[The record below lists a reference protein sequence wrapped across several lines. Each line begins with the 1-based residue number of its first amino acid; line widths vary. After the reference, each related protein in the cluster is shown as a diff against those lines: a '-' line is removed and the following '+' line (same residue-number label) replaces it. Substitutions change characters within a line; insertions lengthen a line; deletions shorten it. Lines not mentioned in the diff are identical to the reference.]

1 VARYSVN
8 PALPPPAL
16 LAPRTR
22 REALRL
28 ALGGGAAL
36 GGAALLA
43 ACGGGSSSTP
53 AAATTGAAAGSPK
66 RGGNLRVGM
75 TGGTSADTLDADAPV
90 TNMDTIRCIALY
102 NGLVKLDLSGR
113 NVVYDL
119 AEEMTP
125 SKDAKTW
132 TVRLRPDV
140 TFHNGKDLTAD
151 DVIYTI
157 LRVINPK
164 SPMNEAAALSI
175 VDTSQLKKLDSLTL
189 QIVTNTP
196 SAALPALISDW
207 YNIGIVPVGYDPQKP
222 VGTGP
227 FKYQSFTPGQ
237 QSVFTRY
244 ENYFQPG
251 APYLDQLTII
261 DFEEDTAAFD
271 AVQSGQIDVYASA
284 TLSLV
289 SQVQSGGALKSIV
302 SLPGQFTPFT
312 MRVDQPP
319 FNDVRVRQ
327 AFRLIVDR
335 PALIEQSLSGYGA
348 VGNDV
353 FSQNDPVYDRALTR
367 HQDIPQAKSLLRQA
381 GQSDL
386 SVELVT
392 APIAPGV
399 VEAAEVF
406 AQQASAAGVNVRLS
420 KLTSTDFFGPN
431 YLKWT
436 FAQDYWGYNPYLSQ
450 VSQETLPNSE
460 YNETH
465 FDNPTY
471 ASLYQQANAT
481 LDAAQ
486 RAEICHEMELIDFD
500 QGGLIIPSYNKQ
512 VDIVASNVQGI
523 EPSGTGIP
531 VGNASWESIW
541 LSLSGRPETRH
552 VRQHASARRHAAGR
566 ERRAHEY
573 RHRPDRR
580 GGTAPPAA
588 RRARR
593 AHTGAGQHR
602 GVCGHAGSPGRRGHR
617 HPGQERDPRRCRR
630 ADPATAPEP
639 TGVQPVLAVVLA
651 HCPGKRGDIVRRPR
665 AGIAAAVDAG

>member
-1 VARYSVN
+1 VARHPMDS
-8 PALPPPAL
+8 PLPAL
-16 LAPRTR
+16 LASRTR

-28 ALGGGAAL
+28 AIGGGAAL

-43 ACGGGSSSTP
+43 ACGGGSASP
-53 AAATTGAAAGSPK
+53 AAAKTSAAAGSPK

-102 NGLVKLDLSGR
+102 NGLVKLDVSGR

-132 TVRLRPDV
+132 TVRLRPGV

-151 DVIYTI
+151 DVIFTI
-157 LRVINPK
+157 QRVINPK
-164 SPMNEAAALSI
+164 NPKNEAAALSI
-175 VDTSQLKKLDSLTL
+175 VDASQLKKLDDLTL

-196 SAALPALISDW
+196 SAAFPALISDW
-207 YNIGIVPVGYDPQKP
+207 YNIGIVPVGYDPQQP

-237 QSVFTRY
+237 QSVFTRNG
-244 ENYFQPG
+244 NYFQPG
-251 APYLDQLTII
+251 LPYLDQLTII

-271 AVQSGQIDVYASA
+271 AVGSGQIDVYASA

-289 SQVQSGGALKSIV
+289 SQVQPGGALKSIV

-335 PALIEQSLSGYGA
+335 PALVEQSLSGYGA

-353 FSQNDPVYDRALTR
+353 FSQNDPDYNRALTR
-367 HQDIPQAKSLLRQA
+367 HQDLPQAKSLLRQA
-381 GQSDL
+381 GRSDL

-406 AQQASAAGVNVRLS
+406 AQQASAAGVTVRLS
-420 KLTSTDFFGPN
+420 KLTATDFFGSN

-450 VSQETLPNSE
+450 VSQETLPNSQ

-465 FDNPTY
+465 FDNPRY
-471 ASLYQQANAT
+471 VSLYQQANAT

-541 LSLSGRPETRH
+541 LSLAGRPATRH
-552 VRQHASARRHAAGR
+552 VRQHVSARGHTAGR
-566 ERRAHEY
+566 AHGY
-573 RHRPDRR
+573 RPTPDRR
-580 GGTAPPAA
+580 RGEAPSAA

-593 AHTGAGQHR
+593 AHAGAGQHR
-602 GVCGHAGSPGRRGHR
+602 RVCGHPGSAGRRGQG
-617 HPGQERDPRRCRR
+617 HPGQERDAGQPRR
-630 ADPATAPEP
+630 ADPATAPER
-639 TGVQPVLAVVLA
+639 TGLQPVLAVVLA
-651 HCPGKRGDIVRRPR
+651 HRHGKRGDIVRRTR

>member
-1 VARYSVN
+1 VARHSVN
-8 PALPPPAL
+8 PPL
-16 LAPRTR
+16 LAARTR

-28 ALGGGAAL
+28 AIGGGAAL

-43 ACGGGSSSTP
+43 ACGGGSASP
-53 AAATTGAAAGSPK
+53 AAANTAGAAGSPK

-132 TVRLRPDV
+132 TVRLRPGV

-157 LRVINPK
+157 LRVVNPK
-164 SPMNEAAALSI
+164 SPLNEAVALSI
-175 VDTSQLKKLDSLTL
+175 IDTSQLKKLDSLTL

-196 SAALPALISDW
+196 SAAFPALISDW
-207 YNIGIVPVGYDPQKP
+207 YNIGIVPVGYNPKKP

-227 FKYQSFTPGQ
+227 FKYQSFSPGQ
-237 QSVFTRY
+237 QSVFTRN
-244 ENYFQPG
+244 ENYFERG
-251 APYLDQLTII
+251 LPYLDQLTII
-261 DFEEDTAAFD
+261 DFEDDTAAFN
-271 AVQSGQIDVYASA
+271 AIQSGQLDVYASA
-284 TLSLV
+284 ALSLV
-289 SQVQSGGALKSIV
+289 SQVKSGGSLQPIV

-392 APIAPGV
+392 SAIAPGV
-399 VEAAEVF
+399 VQAAEVF
-406 AQQASAAGVNVRLS
+406 AQQASAAGVTVRLS
-420 KLTSTDFFGPN
+420 NITATEFFGPN

-450 VSQETLPNSE
+450 VSQETLPTSA

-465 FDNPTY
+465 FDDPRY

-481 LDAAQ
+481 LDTAL

-512 VDIVASNVQGI
+512 VDIVASNVHGI
-523 EPSGTGIP
+523 EPTGTGIP
-531 VGNASWESIW
+531 VGNASWDTIW
-541 LSLSGRPETRH
+541 LS
-552 VRQHASARRHAAGR
+552 
-566 ERRAHEY
+566 
-573 RHRPDRR
+573 
-580 GGTAPPAA
+580 
-588 RRARR
+588 
-593 AHTGAGQHR
+593 
-602 GVCGHAGSPGRRGHR
+602 
-617 HPGQERDPRRCRR
+617 
-630 ADPATAPEP
+630 
-639 TGVQPVLAVVLA
+639 
-651 HCPGKRGDIVRRPR
+651 
-665 AGIAAAVDAG
+665 